1 MRRPLIAGN
10 WKMNGSLA
18 LVERFAQAFTTAELP
33 AEVDIAFMLPA
44 PYLPAAQRSFAG
56 LPVSLG
62 AQTLHPE
69 PKGAYTG
76 EISGAMLKEFGV
88 HYVLVGHSERRS
100 LFHEDDTAVL
110 ARVRAA
116 LQAGLEPVLC
126 LGETLEEREAGST
139 EAVVSKQLAAV
150 FDGLDESERRRLT
163 VAYEP
168 VWAIGTGKT
177 AAPDQAQEV
186 HLALRQRLAQY
197 DTTLGET
204 ARLLYGGSMNK
215 DNAAALLAQPDI
227 DGGLIGGASLQ
238 VGDFLAICQSAG

>member
-76 EISGAMLKEFGV
+76 EISGAMLKEFGA

-126 LGETLEEREAGST
+126 LGETLEEREAGNT
-139 EAVVSKQLAAV
+139 ESVVCGQLQAVIDAVGIAAFGKAV
-150 FDGLDESERRRLT
+150 

-168 VWAIGTGKT
+168 VWAIGTGRT
-177 AAPDQAQEV
+177 ASPEQAQEV
-186 HLALRQRLAQY
+186 HASLRASLEKNDPDIAES
-197 DTTLGET
+197 LC
-204 ARLLYGGSMNK
+204 LLYGGSVK
-215 DNAAALLAQPDI
+215 ADNAALLFAQSDI
-227 DGGLIGGASLQ
+227 DGGLIGGASLTA
-238 VGDFLAICQSAG
+238 DSFIAICQAAE